1 MYTLLKKESE
11 SEQNNNNFEL
21 GHNHQ
26 TNKQPSEHI
35 KYNTLSRNKIK
46 KNVNENHDNT

>member
-1 MYTLLKKESE
+1 MYTPLKEESE

-21 GHNHQ
+21 EHNHQ

-35 KYNTLSRNKIK
+35 KDNTLSRNNIK
-46 KNVNENHDNT
+46 NKCN